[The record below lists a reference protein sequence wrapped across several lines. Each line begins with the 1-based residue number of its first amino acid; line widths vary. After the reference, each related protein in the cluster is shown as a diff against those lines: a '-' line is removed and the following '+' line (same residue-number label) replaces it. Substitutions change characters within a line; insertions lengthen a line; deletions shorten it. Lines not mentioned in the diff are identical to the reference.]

1 MFKTTVLLFVYTLTT
16 ILKGNAQSSTLSVK
30 QQNEDFIIFKGGLQE
45 GHSGLY
51 YFISKVTFD
60 KKCDSIQNTFYEGSS
75 IENYYLKLR
84 HLITLLNHGHTR
96 ISLPTNGNINYKMA
110 VLDSSK
116 LYLPFE
122 FIIINKQLIIKED
135 CSKEQLFPKYSVV
148 KSINNVS
155 AKTLLNRMLQF
166 IPADG
171 INNTFKYYN
180 LYNYFYF
187 HYLFNLYYPD
197 KKGVKI
203 EVENNNTHYYI
214 KLLKAREIDKSYF
227 AKNKRNISHYDKQLE
242 YKSTLP
248 NQTAYLKVG
257 SFYKG
262 LIEQFGQQYEAF
274 LDSAFADIKLKN
286 LQNLIVDLRD
296 NEGGGDGYDN
306 ILVSNLI
313 GLTPKSRGVIKVPGR
328 VFKYNNYAINLS
340 DDVKG
345 FIGNPTEF
353 LRDDSTLYL
362 KDIYVDMMSEGN
374 SYTPKNNFTGNVI
387 VLTNGGSFSAST
399 SVISQ
404 LYKFRKSSPR
414 KILFVGEE
422 NGGDIFTGAGCAGQG
437 YTIKLPNSSIQV
449 DMPFLCFGELKKDY
463 PKKRLPDYEV
473 YDKIT
478 DLKNN
483 KDNVL
488 GFAIKLCGER

>member
-1 MFKTTVLLFVYTLTT
+1 MFKTTVLLVIFTLTN
-16 ILKGNAQSSTLSVK
+16 ILKINAQASTLSVK

-51 YFISKVTFD
+51 YFISKTTFD

-84 HLITLLNHGHTR
+84 YLITSLNHGHTR
-96 ISLPTNGNINYKMA
+96 ISLPTIGNINYKMA
-110 VLDSSK
+110 ALDSTR

-135 CSKEQLFPKYSVV
+135 CSKEQLFPRYSVV

-155 AKTLLNRMLQF
+155 AKSLLNSMLQY

-171 INNTFKYYN
+171 VNKTFKYYN
-180 LYNYFYF
+180 LYKYFYF
-187 HYLFNLYYPD
+187 NYLFNLLYPD

-203 EVENNNTHYYI
+203 EIENSNTHYYI
-214 KLLKAREIDKSYF
+214 ELLKAKDIDNRYF
-227 AKNKRNISHYDKQLE
+227 IKNKKGISQYDKQLV

-262 LIEQFGQQYEAF
+262 LIEQFGQQYEPF
-274 LDSAFADIKLKN
+274 LDSAFADIKSNN
-286 LQNLIVDLRD
+286 LQSLIVDLRD

-313 GLTPKSRGVIKVPGR
+313 GFTPKSKGVIKVPGR

-353 LRDDSTLYL
+353 LRDDSTLYI
-362 KDIYVDMMSEGN
+362 KDVYVDMMSEGDT
-374 SYTPKNNFTGNVI
+374 YTPKNIHTGKI
-387 VLTNGGSFSAST
+387 IILTNGGSFSAST

-404 LYKFRKSSPR
+404 LYKFRKFSKR

-422 NGGDIFTGAGCAGQG
+422 NGGDIFAGAGCAGQG
-437 YTIKLPNSSIQV
+437 YTIKLPNSAIQV

-478 DLKNN
+478 DLKSN

-488 GFAIKLCGER
+488 DFAIKLCGER

>member
-1 MFKTTVLLFVYTLTT
+1 MLKRTVLSFLLALTT
-16 ILKGNAQSSTLSVK
+16 ISNIVAQPSTLSIK
-30 QQNEDFIIFKGGLQE
+30 QQNEDFTIFKGGLRE

-51 YFISKVTFD
+51 YFISKAVFD
-60 KKCDSIQNTFYEGSS
+60 KKCDSIQNTFSEGSG
-75 IENYYLKLR
+75 IEKYYLKLR
-84 HLITLLNHGHTR
+84 YLITALNHGHTR
-96 ISLPTNGNINYKMA
+96 ISLPANGNINYKMA
-110 VLDSSK
+110 ALDSSG

-155 AKTLLNRMLQF
+155 AKSLINTMLQYM
-166 IPADG
+166 PADG
-171 INNTFKYYN
+171 VNQTFKYYN

-187 HYLFNLYYPD
+187 NYLFNLFYPE

-203 EVENNNTHYYI
+203 EMENSNTHYYI
-214 KLLKAREIDKSYF
+214 ELLKAREIESRYF
-227 AKNKRNISHYDKQLE
+227 AKNKKSISQYDKQLA

-248 NQTAYLKVG
+248 NQTAYLKVS

-262 LIEQFGQQYEAF
+262 LIEQFRQQYEPF
-274 LDSAFADIKLKN
+274 LDSAFADIKSKKI
-286 LQNLIVDLRD
+286 QNLIVDLRD

-313 GLTPKSRGVIKVPGR
+313 GVMPKSRAVIQVPGR
-328 VFKYNNYAINLS
+328 VFMYNKYAVNLS

-345 FIGNPTEF
+345 YIGNPTEF

-362 KDIYVDMMSEGN
+362 KDMYADMMSEGN
-374 SYTPKNNFTGNVI
+374 TYTPKNNFTGNII

-404 LYKFRKSSPR
+404 LYKFRKSSKR

-422 NGGDIFTGAGCAGQG
+422 NGGDIFSGAGCAGQG

-473 YDKIT
+473 FDKIT
-478 DLKNN
+478 DLKTN
-483 KDNVL
+483 KDSVL
-488 GFAIKLCGER
+488 NFAIKL